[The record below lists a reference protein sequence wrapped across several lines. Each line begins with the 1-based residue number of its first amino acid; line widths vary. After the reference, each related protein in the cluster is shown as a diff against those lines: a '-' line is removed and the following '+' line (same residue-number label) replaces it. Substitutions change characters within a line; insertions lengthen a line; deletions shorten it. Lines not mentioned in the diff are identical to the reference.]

1 MSSSKLSDLKEST
14 SLNPSDLFLIVSNGK
29 NYKIS
34 ASTIRDYILQGE
46 TSISVVQHLP
56 STGMPNKIYLLANE
70 SGKPNNIYDEY
81 IWINSSWEFLG
92 NKIVELE
99 NYYTKA
105 EIDSKISDI
114 QNQINNGG

>member
-1 MSSSKLSDLKEST
+1 MSSFKLSDLKEST
-14 SLNPSDLFLIVSNGK
+14 SLNPSDLFLIISNGK

>member
-1 MSSSKLSDLKEST
+1 M
-14 SLNPSDLFLIVSNGK
+14 
-29 NYKIS
+29 
-34 ASTIRDYILQGE
+34 
-46 TSISVVQHLP
+46 
-56 STGMPNKIYLLANE
+56 
-70 SGKPNNIYDEY
+70 NIY

>member
-1 MSSSKLSDLKEST
+1 MDK
-14 SLNPSDLFLIVSNGK
+14 F
-29 NYKIS
+29 
-34 ASTIRDYILQGE
+34 ILG
-46 TSISVVQHLP
+46 I
-56 STGMPNKIYLLANE
+56 
-70 SGKPNNIYDEY
+70 
-81 IWINSSWEFLG
+81 LG